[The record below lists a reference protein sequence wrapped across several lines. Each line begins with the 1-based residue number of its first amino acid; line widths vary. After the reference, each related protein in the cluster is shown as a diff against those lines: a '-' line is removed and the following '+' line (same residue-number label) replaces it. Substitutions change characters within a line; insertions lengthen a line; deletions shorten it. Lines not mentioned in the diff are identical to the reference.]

1 MEFPSVGFNCSFEG
15 CKQLGKP
22 IWLDYRLYQFCLDHR
37 YPTSHHCERWK
48 ENEKNVQFCETCSS
62 MILKPEGKSSED
74 ALKEHSQSNCTLHL
88 LSSVYSTTKKK
99 CFITECR
106 NVSEGGV
113 KVYVICDGHRHPP
126 AHQCASLNI
135 AFEEKAKRRMM
146 AEEMISRYIKKSSS
160 DKFKSDEIVSSSSK
174 STTITNKPKKKNKMI
189 EMMKLK
195 SKAQGDSSIPAN
207 SRIYLSVD
215 FPSDSKVPNK
225 PMFFN
230 KEWTVGKSLDK
241 IATTGKINNINNKL
255 TSDDPER
262 LILVNKETKNI
273 LQTDRKLG
281 EVIEN
286 GDNIS
291 IEKFGLINK

>member
-1 MEFPSVGFNCSFEG
+1 
-15 CKQLGKP
+15 
-22 IWLDYRLYQFCLDHR
+22 
-37 YPTSHHCERWK
+37 
-48 ENEKNVQFCETCSS
+48 
-62 MILKPEGKSSED
+62 MILKPEGLSSKD

-113 KVYVICDGHRHPP
+113 LVYVVCDG
-126 AHQCASLNI
+126 SS
-135 AFEEKAKRRMM
+135 EEKAKRRMM

-160 DKFKSDEIVSSSSK
+160 DKSKSDEIISSSSK
-174 STTITNKPKKKNKMI
+174 STTTTNKPKKKNKMI

-195 SKAQGDSSIPAN
+195 SKAQGDSSIPVN
-207 SRIYLSVD
+207 SRIYLTVD
-215 FPSDSKVPNK
+215 FPSDSNVPNK

-241 IATTGKINNINNKL
+241 IATSGKINNINNKL
-255 TSDDPER
+255 PLDDPDR
-262 LILVNKETKNI
+262 LILVNKETKKI
-273 LQTDRKLG
+273 LQTDRKLD

-286 GDNIS
+286 GDIIS
-291 IEKFGLINK
+291 IEKLIYYLYK